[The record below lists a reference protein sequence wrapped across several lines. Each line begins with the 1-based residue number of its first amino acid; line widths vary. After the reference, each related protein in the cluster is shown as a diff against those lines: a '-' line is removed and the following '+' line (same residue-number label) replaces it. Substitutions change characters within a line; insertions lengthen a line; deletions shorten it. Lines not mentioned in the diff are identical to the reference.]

1 MLIISLQEKIELNNS
16 KFKLSETED
25 EELFI

>member
-16 KFKLSETED
+16 KSKLSETED

>member
-1 MLIISLQEKIELNNS
+1 MLTISLQEKIELNNS